1 MVRRVKIWEGQ
12 HSVSVTGEPTK
23 PVERAI
29 TSMHRS
35 DQPATRKICPR
46 CGQSNPTG
54 ELFCTN
60 CGSFLSSD
68 TSPHE
73 TTRLDDSEHARPS
86 ERFLRTRH
94 SILVLVVMPEGEAY
108 TIQPQRFKHETVIGR
123 SEGSTMR
130 PDIDLSAHNAGEMG
144 VSRLHVALQYSAKN
158 NLLSVSDMKSANGT
172 FINGQKLYPQEV
184 RVLRDGDELRLG
196 RLVMRVYFQH
206 PAQSPDLDDPA
217 AKLRHPSACAKR
229 LHALGRFLD
238 NLHKQRLHQAVVDLI
253 GTAIAAVAQHFTD
266 GLPLARTT
274 PD

>member
-1 MVRRVKIWEGQ
+1 MSLIDETFEVYVQMRNHGKDAKSSLEALRRRIEVLSLAERNDMVRRVKIWEGQ
-12 HSVSVTGEPTK
+12 HSVSVTGEANK

-29 TSMHRS
+29 KSIRQNQS
-35 DQPATRKICPR
+35 SPPATQTICPR

-73 TTRLDDSEHARPS
+73 TTRLAGDSDLGAHPTDFFGPDTE
-86 ERFLRTRH
+86 
-94 SILVLVVMPEGEAY
+94 LVLVVMPEGEAY
-108 TIQPQRFKHETVIGR
+108 TIQPQNFKHETVIGR

-172 FINGQKLYPQEV
+172 FINGQKVYPQEV

-196 RLVMRVYFQH
+196 RLILRVYFQH
-206 PAQSPDLDDPA
+206 PAE
-217 AKLRHPSACAKR
+217 R
-229 LHALGRFLD
+229 
-238 NLHKQRLHQAVVDLI
+238 
-253 GTAIAAVAQHFTD
+253 
-266 GLPLARTT
+266 
-274 PD
+274 